1 VASKDNDYNNAILN
15 ELLDKKVSNFISTD
29 YIL

>member
-15 ELLDKKVSNFISTD
+15 ELLHQKTSNFISTD